1 MGKEELLNEIKDKT
15 ESNINEKKEEAL
27 KKVTEIFERSKK
39 ETEKEIKELK
49 EQGIE
54 EGIKELDRIISG
66 RRMDLKREIMQDQE
80 NKIQEV
86 LEKSKKKI
94 KNKELSDYKEDVKDL
109 VVDGAVQLN
118 GGDIAVHGD
127 KKSLDA
133 LNDLNLE
140 KVSEKIEKKTDND
153 TSISIGEE
161 INEVGV
167 IVEKGEVRVNNTF
180 KARIDRKKDD
190 LRVKISEILYE
201 GTKGS
206 DIEDY
211 KEEQDKVRNKEKKKL
226 QDNVREIDEEE
237 IIQEAKENAE
247 EFVNEE
253 FKLEGWND
261 NDF

>member
-1 MGKEELLNEIKDKT
+1 MGKEELLNEIKNKT
-15 ESNINEKKEEAL
+15 DSSINEKKEEAL

-39 ETEKEIKELK
+39 ETEEEIKELK

-54 EGIKELDRIISG
+54 DGIKELDRIISG
-66 RRMDLKREIMQDQE
+66 RRMDLKREIMQEQE

-86 LEKSKKKI
+86 LEVSKDKI
-94 KNKELSDYKEDVKDL
+94 ENKELSEYKEDVKDL

-118 GGDIAVHGD
+118 GGKIDVHGD
-127 KKSLDA
+127 EKSLDA

-140 KVSEKIEKKTDND
+140 EVSEKIEEKIGND

-161 INEVGV
+161 INQIGV

-190 LRVKISEILYE
+190 LRVEISKILYE

-211 KEEQDKVRNKEKKKL
+211 KEKQDKVKEEMEDKL
-226 QDNVREIDEEE
+226 QENVREINEEK
-237 IIQEAKENAE
+237 IKQEAKEKAKK
-247 EFVNEE
+247 FVNDE
-253 FKLEGWND
+253 FKLEGWNK
-261 NDF
+261 NDL